1 MKDLYII
8 PECYIDTNLVES
20 LISTEG
26 CNHQKGCNTV
36 VTIMQK
42 KFGNEFALGIIDND
56 KRQVGYVSE
65 FTEIARTA
73 SLSLKKH
80 CSKPHYLIMVSP
92 AMDGFLLKCA
102 EELNI
107 SMEEYGYPTQL
118 KEFTSITKSV
128 TSKNN
133 SGFKQLFKA
142 LNTAPEMIVLKKWLK
157 YLKENQYQSKK
168 EELQEM
174 TKGNECTILP

>member
-1 MKDLYII
+1 MKDLFII
-8 PECYIDTNLVES
+8 PECYIDTNLVET
-20 LISTEG
+20 LITTEG

-36 VTIMQK
+36 VNTMQK
-42 KFGNEFALGIIDND
+42 KFGNGFALGIIDND

-65 FTEIARTA
+65 FFEIASTA

-107 SMEEYGYPTQL
+107 NMEKYGYTSSL

-128 TSKNN
+128 TSKND
-133 SGFKQLFKA
+133 SGFKKLFKA
-142 LNTAPEMIVLKKWLK
+142 LDNAQEIIVLRNWLK
-157 YLKENQYQSKK
+157 YLKENQYQSKE
-168 EELQEM
+168 EELKEM
-174 TKGNECTILP
+174 AK

>member
-20 LISTEG
+20 LIVTEG

-36 VTIMQK
+36 VNTMQK
-42 KFGNEFALGIIDND
+42 KFGNGFALGIIDDD
-56 KRQVGYVSE
+56 KRQVSYVSE
-65 FTEIARTA
+65 FTEIVSTT

-80 CSKPHYLIMVSP
+80 CSKPHYLIMVAP

-107 SMEEYGYPTQL
+107 NMKEYGYPTQL

-128 TSKNN
+128 TSKND
-133 SGFKQLFKA
+133 SRFKKLFKA
-142 LNTAPEMIVLKKWLK
+142 LNDASEMIVLKKWLK
-157 YLKENQYQSKK
+157 YLKENQYQSKE
-168 EELQEM
+168 EELQKM
-174 TKGNECTILP
+174 SK